1 MTVLEMAK
9 AHLQNVHIRVEE
21 LQNQKRL
28 IEEEINKLSLY
39 IAKGLEDIEELEVNK
54 EINASTE
61 EVSNK

>member
-9 AHLQNVHIRVEE
+9 AHLQNVHMRIEE

-28 IEEEINKLSLY
+28 IDEEINKLSLY

-54 EINASTE
+54 EINDNKE
-61 EVSNK
+61 EVSEK

>member
-9 AHLQNVHIRVEE
+9 AHLQNVHMRVEE

-39 IAKGLEDIEELEVNK
+39 ITRGLEDIEELEVNK
-54 EINASTE
+54 EINDSTE

>member
-39 IAKGLEDIEELEVNK
+39 IAKGLEDIEELEVNT
-54 EINASTE
+54 EINDSTE

>member
-1 MTVLEMAK
+1 MAK

-54 EINASTE
+54 EINDSTE

>member
-54 EINASTE
+54 EINDSTE

>member
-39 IAKGLEDIEELEVNK
+39 IVKGLEDIEELEVNK
-54 EINASTE
+54 EINDSTE